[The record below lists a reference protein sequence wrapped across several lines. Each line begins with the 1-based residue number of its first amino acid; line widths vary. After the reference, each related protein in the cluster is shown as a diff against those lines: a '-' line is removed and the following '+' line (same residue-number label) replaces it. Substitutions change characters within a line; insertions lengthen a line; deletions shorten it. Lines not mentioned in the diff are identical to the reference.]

1 MKATNILSLSSF
13 AKNGNSIIKQP
24 LRSDFLGLRHMAVR
38 GLGKWSGRCGGLM
51 AQSSSCNFVMRYL
64 ARRTSIQQNS
74 KRDA

>member
-64 ARRTSIQQNS
+64 ARRTSIQHS